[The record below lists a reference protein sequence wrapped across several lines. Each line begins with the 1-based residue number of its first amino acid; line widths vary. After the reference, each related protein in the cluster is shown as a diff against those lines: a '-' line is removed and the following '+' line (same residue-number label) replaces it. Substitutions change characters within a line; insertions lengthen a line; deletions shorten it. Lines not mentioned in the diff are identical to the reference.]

1 MEPGIQNYIQN
12 YSMTKKNLKPGG
24 SAKLKHN
31 LFEVLTSAIVSNTS
45 HNFSIFYT
53 GLSRLVFFP
62 TTRPTNLQKTATVG
76 KK

>member
-45 HNFSIFYT
+45 HNFSIFYIRIES
-53 GLSRLVFFP
+53 SRFFSDH
-62 TTRPTNLQKTATVG
+62 
-76 KK
+76 